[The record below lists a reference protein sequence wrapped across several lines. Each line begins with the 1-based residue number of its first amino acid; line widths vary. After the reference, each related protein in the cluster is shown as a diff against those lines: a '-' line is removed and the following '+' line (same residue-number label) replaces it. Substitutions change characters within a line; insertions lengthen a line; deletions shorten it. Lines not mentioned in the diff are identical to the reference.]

1 MMKKIPEFETEAQER
16 AFWESHDSTEYI
28 DWSKAEEAVFPHLKK
43 TTRSISIRLPVDMIE
58 QLKVKANAMDV
69 PYQSYI
75 KMILKKELEAVPK

>member
-1 MMKKIPEFETEAQER
+1 MKKIPEFETEAQER

-28 DWSKAEEAVFPHLKK
+28 DWSKAKEAVFPNLKK

-75 KMILKKELEAVPK
+75 KKILKKELEAVPK